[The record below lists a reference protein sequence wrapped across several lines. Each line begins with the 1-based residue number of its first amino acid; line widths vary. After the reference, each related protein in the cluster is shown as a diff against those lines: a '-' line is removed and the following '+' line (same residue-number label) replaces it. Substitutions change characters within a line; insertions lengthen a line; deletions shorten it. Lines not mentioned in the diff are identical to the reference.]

1 MEEVMEEEMKEDI
14 IKNAINEIKI
24 SEVFLIRFSFN
35 ELQEAVE
42 ILNDENIKVIEVKNL
57 ETNTILT
64 NEKERFFQI
73 IRQMRRG
80 RFEVRYEKS
89 C

>member
-1 MEEVMEEEMKEDI
+1 MEGELEEDI
-14 IKNAINEIKI
+14 VKKAIKEVKI
-24 SEVFLIRFSFN
+24 VEVFLIRFSFN
-35 ELQEAVE
+35 ELQDAAE

-57 ETNTILT
+57 ETNTMLT
-64 NEKERFFQI
+64 NEKERVFQI